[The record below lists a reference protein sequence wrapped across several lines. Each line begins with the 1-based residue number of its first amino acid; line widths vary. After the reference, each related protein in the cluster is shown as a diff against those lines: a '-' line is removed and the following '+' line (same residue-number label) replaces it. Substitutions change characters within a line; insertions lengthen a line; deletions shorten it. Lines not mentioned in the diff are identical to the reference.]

1 MKNDY
6 LNYDWS
12 PVINFESGGEHYYNK
27 FLKGVTWP
35 GGASGLTIGIGADL
49 GYMSQKEFD
58 SYFSKYYTKDEN
70 LKLKSSIGIKGS
82 SASKIK
88 NKMKGINLSWEDAIE
103 AFVNWTLPKFWKLGN
118 SLWPKLDELEINAQ
132 IALISIV
139 FNRGTSTKGDSRREM
154 RNIKE
159 LVIQKD
165 YEGIAQQIISMKRL
179 WVGKNLDGLLKR
191 RDIEAKMVESCI

>member
-1 MKNDY
+1 M
-6 LNYDWS
+6 
-12 PVINFESGGEHYYNK
+12 
-27 FLKGVTWP
+27 
-35 GGASGLTIGIGADL
+35 
-49 GYMSQKEFD
+49 
-58 SYFSKYYTKDEN
+58 FSTEN
-70 LKLKSSIGIKGS
+70 CSIFGFNIS
-82 SASKIK
+82 FI
-88 NKMKGINLSWEDAIE
+88 IE
-103 AFVNWTLPKFWKLGN
+103 IILELQFWKLGN